1 MVRAIITWSLHNRLI
16 VLLGTLGL
24 IISGV
29 YSAWYLNVEAYPD
42 PTPPLVEVITQ
53 NSGWSPEEMER
64 LIGIPL
70 ETALNGMPGL
80 EMLRSTSVAG
90 LNDIKC
96 QFSYGTDYY
105 KARQEVINRLGFV
118 SNLPTGV
125 TPGLSPW
132 SPTGEIVRYVLEG
145 KGYDLNQLKSV
156 QDWVLQRALKTV
168 PGVIDV
174 TGYGGTVKQYQVLID
189 TRLLRQYN
197 VTLQQVEDAIS
208 KSNANIGGDI
218 LTLGGQSHNVRAIG
232 LLGMGIDPIDPAN
245 VERYRLIEVRKLE
258 DLDKVIVT
266 TMKENPVYL
275 RNVAKVIVGNRPRLG
290 LVGRGDENDVVEGIV
305 LMRKYEKSREVSD
318 AVQAKLDELNVS
330 GLLPKGMRIR
340 TFNQRTDLIH
350 VTTHNVVHNLVVG
363 MSLVVL
369 ILFVFLGDLASAG
382 IVAIMIPLALLFSVS
397 VLYLQGKSA
406 NLLSIGAVDFGI
418 IVDSSTIIVENI
430 YRHITARGADRSRPL
445 IDRIIDASSEIERAL
460 FFSTTIIVCAFI
472 PLFSMT
478 GPEGALFG
486 PMANTYAF
494 AICGAL
500 LLAVTLAPVLCSY
513 LFTNKKEEHDTW
525 LDKIMKRRYLRALS
539 MVLRHRRLTLV
550 VMFGLMVVACF
561 LVPHLGGEFMPPLE
575 EGNLWIRALLPR
587 TVSLEEAARF
597 APRLREAIATVP
609 EVKGV
614 MSHIGR
620 PDDGTD
626 VTSFFN
632 VEFNVPLRPME
643 QWRTVPV
650 TIFGH
655 EVPQTIYGREVPFS
669 RRAKTREELQD
680 ELTKKFDRFAGVN
693 FNFSQLIRDNVEEA
707 LSGVKGANSVK
718 LFGNDLAVLEES
730 GQKVVNILK
739 SVPGIVNV
747 GLFHIVGQPNLEIQI
762 NRDQCARYGVNVADV
777 ETVVQVAIGGRAFSQ
792 MVEGEKFYDIVLRLP
807 VELRDDPNVI
817 ARIPIDA
824 PPSADGQPGVRIP
837 LAQVA
842 TIVPHKPGASYVYRE
857 NNRRFIPIKFSVRN
871 RDLAS
876 AIADAQRRVD
886 DPKTG
891 ARLPR
896 GYNIIWSGEFAQM
909 QAANSRLMWIIPLS
923 IGLIMMLLYTAF
935 NSMKDAILVMGNV
948 LEAAMGGVFAL
959 WITGTP
965 FSISAAVGFVSVFG
979 VAVQDGVL
987 LVSYFNHMRSH
998 GYRVFESVMRG
1009 AELRVRPVVMTSLTA
1024 ALGLFP
1030 AAVATSIG
1038 SQAQKPLAIVV
1049 VGAMFITLFLTRYLM
1064 PVLYSFF
1071 PDEPGQGGSTTGEIV
1086 ESSHYSDEFL
1096 ANLPEEPPLWGR
1108 PRDSHLAES

>member
-1 MVRAIITWSLHNRLI
+1 LHNRLI
-16 VLLGTLGL
+16 VLIGTVAL
-24 IISGV
+24 IVAGV
-29 YSAWYLNVEAYPD
+29 YSGLNLNVEAYPD

-53 NSGWSPEEMER
+53 NPGWSPEEMER

-80 EMLRSTSVAG
+80 EDLRSTSVAG

-96 QFSYGTDYY
+96 QFSYGTDYA

-118 SNLPTGV
+118 TNLPPGV

-145 KGYDLNQLKSV
+145 PGYDLNQIKAV

-174 TGYGGTVKQYQVLID
+174 TGYGGTVKQYQVLVD
-189 TRLLRQYN
+189 TRLLRQFN
-197 VTLQQVEDAIS
+197 ITLQQVEDAIS
-208 KSNANIGGDI
+208 KSNANVGGDI
-218 LTLGGQSHNVRAIG
+218 LSLGGQSHNVRALG
-232 LLGMGIDPIDPAN
+232 LLGSGIDPIDPAN
-245 VERYRLIEVRKLE
+245 VDRYVTLEVRKLE
-258 DLDKVIVT
+258 DLNKVIIGT
-266 TMKENPVYL
+266 TNENPIYL
-275 RNVAKVIVGNRPRLG
+275 RNVAKVVVGHRPRLG
-290 LVGRGDENDVVEGIV
+290 IVGRGLENDVVEGIV
-305 LMRKYEKSREVSD
+305 LMRKYEKSKEVSEL
-318 AVQAKLDELNVS
+318 VKAKLDEINRG
-330 GLLPKGMRIR
+330 GLLPKGMKIV
-340 TFNQRTDLIH
+340 TFNQRTQLIE
-350 VTTHNVVHNLVVG
+350 VTTHNVLHNLLMG
-363 MSLVVL
+363 MGLVIA
-369 ILFVFLGDLASAG
+369 ILFIFLGDLASAAV
-382 IVAIMIPLALLFSVS
+382 VALMIPLALLFSIT
-397 VLYLQGKSA
+397 VLYMQGKSA

-430 YRHITARGADRSRPL
+430 YRHITAHGADRSRPL
-445 IDRIIDASSEIERAL
+445 IDRIIDASAEIERAL

-500 LLAVTLAPVLCSY
+500 VLAVTLAPVLCSY
-513 LFTNKKEEHDTW
+513 LFTNKKEEKDTW
-525 LDKIMKRRYLRALS
+525 LDMVMKKRYLRALS
-539 MVLRHRRLTLV
+539 IVLRHRRLTCAI
-550 VMFGLMVVACF
+550 MFGLMFGTVF

-587 TVSLEEAARF
+587 TVSLEGAAQF
-597 APRLREAIATVP
+597 APRLREVIGKVP
-609 EVKGV
+609 EVRGV

-632 VEFNVPLRPME
+632 VEFNVPLKPME
-643 QWRTVPV
+643 QWRTRPIRIWGFEIPTRV
-650 TIFGH
+650 F
-655 EVPQTIYGREVPFS
+655 GREIPWLKRPIS
-669 RRAKTREELQD
+669 REEIQD
-680 ELTKKFDRFAGVN
+680 ELMVKFREFPGVN

-718 LFGNDLAVLEES
+718 LFGNDLQVLEEA
-730 GQKVVNILK
+730 GQRVVGVLEKVR
-739 SVPGIVNV
+739 GIENV

-762 NRDQCARYGVNVADV
+762 DRDQCARYGLNVADV
-777 ETVVQVAIGGRAFSQ
+777 EAVVQVAIGGRAFSQ

-817 ARIPIDA
+817 ARIPVDA
-824 PPSADGQPGVRIP
+824 PGGTDGAPGVRIP
-837 LAQVA
+837 LAEVA
-842 TIVPHKPGASYVYRE
+842 TIVPHKAGASYVYRE
-857 NNRRFIPIKFSVRN
+857 NNKRFIPIKFSVRN

-876 AIADAQRRVD
+876 AIAEAQERVN
-886 DPKTG
+886 DPVTG
-891 ARLPR
+891 AKLDKEK
-896 GYNIIWSGEFAQM
+896 GYFIEWSGEFAQM
-909 QAANSRLMWIIPLS
+909 EEANARLMWIIPLS
-923 IGLIMMLLYTAF
+923 IGLILGLLYTAF
-935 NSMKDAILVMGNV
+935 NSLKDAILVMGNV
-948 LEAAMGGVFAL
+948 LEAAMGGVWAL
-959 WITGTP
+959 WLTGTP

-987 LVSYFNHMRSH
+987 LVSYFNQMRAH
-998 GYRVFESVMRG
+998 GYRTFEAVMRG

-1030 AAVATSIG
+1030 AAIANSIG

-1049 VGAMFITLFLTRYLM
+1049 VGAMLITLFLTRYLM

-1071 PDEPGQGGSTTGEIV
+1071 PARIGEGGGTTGEIV
-1086 ESSHYSDEFL
+1086 ESSHYADKYL
-1096 ANLPEEPPLWGR
+1096 ADLPEER
-1108 PRDSHLAES
+1108 PSEGDGN